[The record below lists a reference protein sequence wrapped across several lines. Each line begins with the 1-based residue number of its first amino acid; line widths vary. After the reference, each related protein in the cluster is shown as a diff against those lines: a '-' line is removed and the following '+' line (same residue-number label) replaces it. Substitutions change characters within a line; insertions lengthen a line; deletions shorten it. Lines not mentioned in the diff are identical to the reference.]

1 MSFCRRQPFGRKRCQ
16 RGLKNPENCPKT
28 QRRWVGDWVRQRRKG
43 SLPVS
48 KKEAGSQNKDNFV
61 KQCCYKLGKKKLGK
75 RKVHKIFDEYL
86 PSIQNI
92 RHCYLW
98 YFCQGFIGEQYR
110 PRQRKYCRGYF
121 EKQL

>member
-1 MSFCRRQPFGRKRCQ
+1 M
-16 RGLKNPENCPKT
+16 
-28 QRRWVGDWVRQRRKG
+28 GDWVRQRRQRKG

-61 KQCCYKLGKKKLGK
+61 KQCCYKLGKKNLEKEKLTK
-75 RKVHKIFDEYL
+75 YLTNISPRYKISDTAICGIFV
-86 PSIQNI
+86 
-92 RHCYLW
+92 RV
-98 YFCQGFIGEQYR
+98 FIGEQYR